1 MTYVHTRSLF
11 THKCATSMLIAVSMN
26 LSNSSSVPHSVSE
39 LPAATSAFFP
49 AFLTELVVG
58 LVSNGL
64 LLALLV
70 KARSVQSNTNIFLA
84 SMLCANALTLV
95 PTTAMM
101 IATVNRAWVLDEGAC
116 LTIQMVST
124 AIQFP
129 NIMLHV
135 FISRDRYKAVLHF
148 FEWKPYT
155 RQTYLYISFVWVL
168 AAALGGAETFSGAAK
183 ANDTVHSV
191 VFCQIPHLHRA
202 YDPRSPYSDA
212 WIALFVLTGL
222 IHFGAAVFSI
232 FNYCY
237 ILRKILA
244 VKGLQAHQ
252 FISPAASGSIV
263 SGNAASRCFDPGL
276 GTPIEWESEVET
288 LKSIFLAFLL
298 NAVAF
303 LSCYAYYTGTLITSI
318 VKGLPF
324 DEVYDPV
331 VLVAIVM
338 LYVLPTVNPAVF
350 LITNTKF
357 RRRIRGLLNWSIQ
370 PDTGSTRLDCHVLQ
384 VSLAIDQRRSSI
396 PVDKG
401 GHGRNKIVPLSSC
414 KNGEVPK
421 AALHNTWV

>member
-1 MTYVHTRSLF
+1 
-11 THKCATSMLIAVSMN
+11 MLIAVSMN

-183 ANDTVHSV
+183 ANDT
-191 VFCQIPHLHRA
+191 L
-202 YDPRSPYSDA
+202 
-212 WIALFVLTGL
+212 
-222 IHFGAAVFSI
+222 
-232 FNYCY
+232 
-237 ILRKILA
+237 LA
-244 VKGLQAHQ
+244 P
-252 FISPAASGSIV
+252 SS
-263 SGNAASRCFDPGL
+263 
-276 GTPIEWESEVET
+276 VET
-288 LKSIFLAFLL
+288 RPHVPLIPASLKSIFLAFLL

-331 VLVAIVM
+331 VLVAVVM